1 MRRSNSSGSA
11 ARTTAVAAAVSPAM
25 RSRHVQHARRMLRSN
40 KDNPAN
46 GPNRIPQAR
55 LNHSGREGYGRAAKA
70 GELHGTETAFPPIDI
85 AFRSRPRE
93 LL

>member
-25 RSRHVQHARRMLRSN
+25 RFRHVQHARRMLGSHR
-40 KDNPAN
+40 DNPARRL
-46 GPNRIPQAR
+46 NRIPQAR
-55 LNHSGREGYGRAAKA
+55 LNHSGREGYGSSAKA